1 MLILSRKRILIMT
14 CLVFVSLYAFSFKI
28 ANNMV
33 NIEGTEKTVA
43 TVSTPVSNKVV
54 VVDARPWTSWPGGSS
69 SSSGVT
75 EAEINLEIA
84 LKLQQL
90 LEQSGCTVLLTRSDE
105 NAIYDAESSS
115 IREKKVSDMHNRVKI
130 GNNSSADTFVSI
142 HLNKIAETQ
151 YDGWQTFYKKGNE
164 DSKTLAT
171 MIQNNL
177 NDAIQKENDRT
188 PAQLNTV
195 YLMKYVEIPIT
206 IVECGFLSNS
216 AEAQLL
222 QTDEYQDKLAWG
234 IYNGINDYFNRWLLH
249 YFWFCVKQQCYY
261 LWFCA
266 NL

>member
-43 TVSTPVSNKVV
+43 TVSTPVSDKVV
-54 VVDARPWTSWPGGSS
+54 VVDARPWTTWPGGSS

-130 GNNSSADTFVSI
+130 GNNSSADAFVSI

-206 IVECGFLSNS
+206 IVESGFLSNP

-249 YFWFCVKQQCYY
+249 YLWFCVKQQCYY